1 MSETTLTTTP
11 NDNATQSGT
20 RGYRPQVDIY
30 ETEDQFVVV
39 ADVPGASDEDIE
51 LSLEKDV
58 LSLHAKVAEPQ
69 FEGYESRWR
78 GYGVG
83 DWKRSFRLTEA
94 VDREGIDATVKDGV
108 LRITVPKAKE
118 ALKTSIPVKRL
129 D

>member
-1 MSETTLTTTP
+1 MSETTLVETT
-11 NDNATQSGT
+11 DATQ
-20 RGYRPQVDIY
+20 RQDKGYRPQVDIY

-39 ADVPGASDEDIE
+39 ADVSGASDEDIE
-51 LSLEKDV
+51 LSIEKDV
-58 LSLHAKVAEPQ
+58 LILHAKVAEPQ

-94 VDREGIDATVKDGV
+94 VDREGIDAAVKDGV
-108 LRITVPKAKE
+108 LRIAFPKAKE
-118 ALKTSIPVKRL
+118 ALKQSIPVKRL